1 MPIASPVLVRRLE
14 LLCPTT
20 QNNILNSKVREKDT
34 RLMITPDRKA
44 RGLPQSPVILA
55 PPDLDECAHN
65 NGGCEGECHNHNGT
79 GHTCSCGDNQ
89 ILKDGYRCEDCK
101 LNFNSLSH
109 SITHS
114 LITRTVSSMLFSNSL
129 SLNHSLTHPLTHSL
143 TPTLTHLP
151 TCSLTPSLHSLFLP
165 LSTQTMVL
173 YVRIR
178 AAMVPTAPP

>member
-55 PPDLDECAHN
+55 PSDLDECAYN

-101 LNFNSLSH
+101 LNVNSLSH

-114 LITRTVSSMLFSNSL
+114 LITRTVSSMLFSNSVSHPL
-129 SLNHSLTHPLTHSL
+129 HTQSLTHLPTHPLTHS
-143 TPTLTHLP
+143 PTYLLLPLLTH
-151 TCSLTPSLHSLFLP
+151 SLTH
-165 LSTQTMVL
+165 
-173 YVRIR
+173 
-178 AAMVPTAPP
+178 